1 MIKKTIIGILLGIS
15 ILAPSVNVRPVL
27 AITLDDGLP
36 IAAGS
41 ASYEQTPNL
50 AATIGFL
57 IKVAL
62 GLLGIIFLVLTL
74 YAGFT
79 WMTAMGEV
87 KKVETAKA
95 TLARAV
101 IGLAIV
107 LSAYAISS
115 FVVNTL
121 ETNPPIYTKD
131 GTRKP

>member
-1 MIKKTIIGILLGIS
+1 MTKKAIIGILFGIS
-15 ILAPSVNVRPVL
+15 IFAQSVSVRPVL
-27 AITLDDGLP
+27 AITLDDGLSG
-36 IAAGS
+36 AAGV
-41 ASYEQTPNL
+41 ANYEPTPNL

-79 WMTAMGEV
+79 WMTAMGDA

-115 FVVNTL
+115 FVVNML
-121 ETNPPIYTKD
+121 ETNPPIYNKD
-131 GTRKP
+131 GKPET